1 MRNLLRLLAGLV
13 AIAVIVLPVV
23 AVLNGWIGTERFP
36 FRRLHVEGELSAQ
49 DATELRQTLAPLT
62 RRGFFATDLHK
73 AQVALSALP
82 WVAHAEVR
90 KRWPDEI
97 EVKVVAQRP
106 FAYWGKTQL
115 VSDKGM
121 LFPRNDAMALPKGM
135 PQLDGDPRNVAG
147 VLALYAKS
155 RALFAAAGVG
165 IDALA
170 QDRRGSWSMTLSDGT
185 QVVVG
190 RNDAEARIERFA
202 GLMPRM
208 VAQQGRPLQRADLRY
223 TNGFAL
229 VWSGKPS
236 DARPAPGGQGKP
248 ASPAPATPVPQ
259 PAPALPAPLPTPIAF
274 HAPSFRIPFHAP
286 LTAYRIS

>member
-1 MRNLLRLLAGLV
+1 MRNLLRILAGLV
-13 AIAVIVLPVV
+13 AIGVIVLPVV

-36 FRRLHVEGELSAQ
+36 FRKLHVEGELSAA
-49 DATELRQTLAPLT
+49 DAAEVRTTLSPLT

-73 AQVALSALP
+73 AQAALSALP

-97 EVKVVAQRP
+97 DVKVDAQRP
-106 FAYWGKTQL
+106 FAYWGKSQL
-115 VSDKGM
+115 VSDKGL
-121 LFPRNDAMALPKGM
+121 LFPRQDGMALPKGM
-135 PQLDGDPRNVAG
+135 PQLDGDPRNVAD

-155 RALFAAAGVG
+155 RELFAAAGIGVN
-165 IDALA
+165 ALT

-185 QVVVG
+185 QVIVG

-202 GLMPRM
+202 GLMPRL

-229 VWSGKPS
+229 VWSG
-236 DARPAPGGQGKP
+236 
-248 ASPAPATPVPQ
+248 APATPAAK
-259 PAPALPAPLPTPIAF
+259 PAPALPASLPTPIATT
-274 HAPSFRIPFHAP
+274 FRIPLHVP
-286 LTAYRIS
+286 LMAYRIS

>member
-1 MRNLLRLLAGLV
+1 MRNLLRILAGLV
-13 AIAVIVLPVV
+13 AIGVIVLPVV

-36 FRRLHVEGELSAQ
+36 FRKLHVEGDLSAA

-73 AQVALSALP
+73 AQAALSALP

-97 EVKVVAQRP
+97 DVKIEAQRP
-106 FAYWGKTQL
+106 FAYWGKSQL
-115 VSDKGM
+115 VSDKGL
-121 LFPRNDAMALPKGM
+121 LFPRQEGMALPKGM
-135 PQLDGDPRNVAG
+135 PQLDGDPRNVAD

-155 RALFAAAGVG
+155 RELFAAAGIGVKE
-165 IDALA
+165 LA
-170 QDRRGSWSMTLSDGT
+170 QDRRGSWSMALSDGT
-185 QVVVG
+185 QVIVG

-202 GLMPRM
+202 GLMPRL

-229 VWSGKPS
+229 VWSG
-236 DARPAPGGQGKP
+236 APAATKP
-248 ASPAPATPVPQ
+248 AVPATAPSTI

-274 HAPSFRIPFHAP
+274 RIPFHAP